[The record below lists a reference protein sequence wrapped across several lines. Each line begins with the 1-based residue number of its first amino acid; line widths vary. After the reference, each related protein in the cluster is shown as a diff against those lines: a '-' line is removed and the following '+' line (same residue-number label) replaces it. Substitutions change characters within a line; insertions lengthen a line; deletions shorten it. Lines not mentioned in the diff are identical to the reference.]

1 MLKQFPV
8 LFILNYGCSDK
19 IFFQTPTNSIYFMKT
34 IYLVL
39 LSLVLFFSN
48 PFHSRAQRHD
58 LYFEHVN
65 YDESFSQSMISSI
78 HQTKKGF
85 IWIGTANGLI
95 NYDGYNFS
103 RYILNI
109 DDKKSISNNHINTFL
124 EDNEKNLWV
133 GTNNG
138 LNLFNE
144 KGNNFIRIDILPIKG
159 GRNYIS
165 SITQDANNR
174 IWIGTFGGVKLLD
187 KKNYLLKEISNDP
200 NSPFKK
206 SRVLSLFYDA
216 KYGILVGTAKGLY
229 CFDPKNGTQK
239 ILPKILSNNA
249 SFLKAKIWKI
259 IKEKNG
265 DLWFATETNGVFK
278 YSITKNS
285 LTNYLHDFN
294 NRNSLS
300 SNWVND
306 IIAIDNNTIWFAT
319 KNGLCVFKKDKNQF
333 IKYKHNPLTS
343 YSLSDDDVKC
353 FLKDRHSDIWI
364 GTTGG
369 GVNFFQ
375 KANANFITITE
386 TIKPNFGLNN
396 GLVNAI
402 AKEADGSL
410 WVGTNGGGLNYL
422 DFKNNRSYSYLI
434 DSFDFE
440 KTVNI
445 ITSIVHQNEENLYCG
460 TFNGLFKFN
469 KNSKNFTN
477 IPLSQKDSKNGERP
491 ITCLVMDNG
500 ELWVGTNGSGLKRVM
515 QNGTVESYSADGTA
529 NSISDNFITDIS
541 SRNNGLWIATQYGLN
556 FFDKK
561 SKKVTKTYRTGGNYT
576 LSNNSLTVVF
586 TDSKKRFWIGTES
599 GGMNLFD
606 EKSGR
611 FYEINKSMGFTNETI
626 KSISEDS
633 NGDIWVSDNDL
644 LYRLRTKNFK
654 PVFNISDF
662 EITSYSA
669 KDGLKVKQFSNN
681 CSLKLNSNELV
692 FGSSRGVIIFNPS
705 KIIKTQTKSE
715 IVFTKLIVNNE
726 EIKPGNKK
734 ITLDNYI
741 TETSEI
747 TLSYG
752 QGYIGLEFSALNFV
766 NPQNNKYAYKLESSF
781 NKDDWHDIGAQHLV
795 NLTNLSSGTYYL
807 KIKTSNEDGVWN
819 SAIKTL
825 KIIMLP
831 PWWKTWWA
839 YLLYSCLV
847 IATVIYLNRFI
858 RNREKLKQALYLEHL
873 EKERQEEL
881 YKMKLDFFTNISHEI
896 RTPLTLICGPVED
909 LLTSAEKNSNL
920 ENKLKIIKNNSDRLL
935 KLVNE
940 LMDFRKAEKGSMK
953 IYCEEQD
960 IVPFCFDIYES
971 FRGFAVEK
979 KIDYKFVLNINTSM
993 VYFDKNQME
1002 KVIYNLLSNAFK
1014 FTSKNGKITL
1024 AVEQKGTDAETIEI
1038 KIKDNGIGIPENRK
1052 KKIFK
1057 NFFQLDDRGSKNLG
1071 SGIGLALSKSIVEL
1085 HHGAIKV
1092 QTEADTN
1099 FTTIF
1104 TITLKKGK
1112 AHFKKSQIVENTIT
1126 STNLASPISDIKT
1139 EIIPQEIESFDEM
1152 NGNSKNTILIID
1164 DNEEVLSFVF
1174 GILQEEYR
1182 VLKFTNGQDALDYM
1196 EKEIPDLIISDVM
1209 MPEMDGFE
1217 LCTILK
1223 TSLNTNHIPV
1233 ILLTAKSSSANRI
1246 EGLSTGADSY
1256 ISKPF
1261 SIEELK
1267 LKIINLLSAKEIMRQ
1282 KYSEGFIENLE
1293 VENTNTPEGIFVK
1306 KLTEIIELNID
1317 NSNFDVNDLVKE
1329 IGMSRTVLYKK
1340 VQTLTNQSVAGFIKN
1355 MRLKKAAS
1363 LLLNS
1368 NYPVSEITY
1377 MVGFNDRKHFSREF
1391 KKLYQLS
1398 PTIYKSSQ
1406 TTKE

>member
-1 MLKQFPV
+1 MKNIGLFLLSIV
-8 LFILNYGCSDK
+8 LF
-19 IFFQTPTNSIYFMKT
+19 
-34 IYLVL
+34 V
-39 LSLVLFFSN
+39 SN
-48 PFHSRAQRHD
+48 PFYAVAQRHD
-58 LYFEHVN
+58 LYFEHIN

-103 RYILNI
+103 RYILNK
-109 DDKKSISNNHINTFL
+109 DDKNSISNNHINAVL
-124 EDNEKNLWV
+124 EDNEKKMWI

-144 KGNNFIRIDILPIKG
+144 KENNFIRIDIPPIKG

-165 SITQDANNR
+165 SIVQDANNR
-174 IWIGTFGGVKLLD
+174 IWVGTFGGVKRLD
-187 KKNYLLKEISNDP
+187 KEKHLLKEVSNDP
-200 NSPFKK
+200 NSPFKT
-206 SRVLSLFYDA
+206 SRVLSLFFDT
-216 KYGILVGTAKGLY
+216 KYGILVGTSKGMQR
-229 CFDPKNGTQK
+229 FDPNTGGQKN
-239 ILPKILSNNA
+239 LPKILSTNP
-249 SFLKAKIWKI
+249 SFLKAKVWKV

-265 DLWFATETNGVFK
+265 DLWFATETNGVFR
-278 YSITKNS
+278 YSVSKNS
-285 LTNYLHDFN
+285 LTNYLHNFSN
-294 NRNSLS
+294 NNSLS

-306 IIAIDNNTIWFAT
+306 IVVIDNNTIWFAT
-319 KNGLCVFKKDKNQF
+319 KNGLCVYKKDKNLF

-375 KANANFITITE
+375 KANSNFINIRE

-396 GLVNAI
+396 GLVNAV
-402 AKEADGSL
+402 AKEANGSL

-422 DFKNNRSYSYLI
+422 DFKNNKSYAYSI
-434 DSFDFE
+434 DYFDNE
-440 KTVNI
+440 KTVNT
-445 ITSIVHQNEENLYCG
+445 ITSIVHQDLENLYCG

-469 KNSKNFTN
+469 KNNKSFTN
-477 IPLSQKDSKNGERP
+477 IPLSQKNSKSGERP
-491 ITCLVMDNG
+491 ITALLMDKG
-500 ELWVGTNGSGLKRVM
+500 DLWVGTNGSGLKRVM
-515 QNGTVESYSADGTA
+515 QDGTVESYLADGSQNA
-529 NSISDNFITDIS
+529 ISDNFITDIS
-541 SRNNGLWIATQYGLN
+541 NRNNGLWLATQYGLD

-561 SKKVTKTYRTGGNYT
+561 SKKVTKKYKTSGKYT
-576 LSNNSLTVVF
+576 LSNNSLTVIF

-599 GGMNLFD
+599 GGMDLFD

-611 FYEINKSMGFTNETI
+611 FYSINQSMGFTNETI

-633 NGDIWVSDNDL
+633 NGNIWVSDNDL
-644 LYRLRTKNFK
+644 LYRIKTKNFR
-654 PVFNISDF
+654 PVFNINDF
-662 EITSYSA
+662 EITSYSSN
-669 KDGLKVKQFSNN
+669 DGLKVKQFSNN
-681 CSLKLNSNELV
+681 CSLKLNSNELI
-692 FGSSRGVIIFNPS
+692 FGSSKGVIIFNPL
-705 KIIKTQTKSE
+705 KLIKTQNESE
-715 IVFTKLIVNNE
+715 IIFTKLIVNNE

-734 ITLDNYI
+734 IPLDNYI

-766 NPQNNKYAYKLESSF
+766 NSQNNKYAYQLESSF
-781 NKDDWHDIGAQHLV
+781 NKDDWHDIGGQHVV
-795 NLTNLSSGTYYL
+795 NLTNLSSGTYKL

-819 SAIKTL
+819 PKIKTL
-825 KIIMLP
+825 KITMLP

-839 YLLYSCLV
+839 YLFYLGLLIVSAY
-847 IATVIYLNRFI
+847 YLNRFI
-858 RNREKLKQALYLEHL
+858 RNREKLKQALYLEHI

-896 RTPLTLICGPVED
+896 RTPLTLISGPVEE
-909 LLTSAEKNSNL
+909 LLHGADKNSDL
-920 ENKLKIIKNNSDRLL
+920 EKKLKTIKNNSDRLL

-953 IYCEEQD
+953 IYCEQQD

-979 KIDYKFVLNINTSM
+979 KIDYKFVLNINTSLI
-993 VYFDKNQME
+993 YFDKNQME

-1014 FTSKNGKITL
+1014 FTNKNGRITIS
-1024 AVEQKGTDAETIEI
+1024 VEQKDNDSDTIEI
-1038 KIKDNGIGIPENRK
+1038 KIKDNGLGIPDNRK

-1085 HHGAIKV
+1085 HHGVIKV
-1092 QTEADTN
+1092 QTEPDPN
-1099 FTTIF
+1099 FNTIF
-1104 TITLKKGK
+1104 VISLKKGK
-1112 AHFKKSQIVENTIT
+1112 AHFKKSQIVENEIT
-1126 STNLASPISDIKT
+1126 TTDLVNPISDVKT
-1139 EIIPQEIESFDEM
+1139 EIITQEVEPFDE
-1152 NGNSKNTILIID
+1152 GNCSSKKTLIIID
-1164 DNEEVLSFVF
+1164 DNEEVLSFVND
-1174 GILQEEYR
+1174 ILHDDYR
-1182 VLKFTNGQDALDYM
+1182 ILKFTNGREALDYM

-1217 LCTILK
+1217 LCKILK
-1223 TSLNTNHIPV
+1223 TSQNTNHIPV
-1233 ILLTAKSSSANRI
+1233 ILLTAKSSTLNRI

-1282 KYSEGFIENLE
+1282 KYSEGFIKNTE
-1293 VENTNTPEGIFVK
+1293 VENIDTPESKFLK
-1306 KLTEIIELNID
+1306 KLTQIIELNID

-1355 MRLKKAAS
+1355 MRLKKAAN
-1363 LLLNS
+1363 LLMNS
-1368 NYPVSEITY
+1368 TYPVSEITY

-1391 KKLYQLS
+1391 KKLYKYS
-1398 PTIYKSSQ
+1398 PTVYKSSQ
-1406 TTKE
+1406 ATKE

>member
-1 MLKQFPV
+1 MKSINLLLLSFV
-8 LFILNYGCSDK
+8 LFAL
-19 IFFQTPTNSIYFMKT
+19 
-34 IYLVL
+34 
-39 LSLVLFFSN
+39 N
-48 PFHSRAQRHD
+48 PFHSGAQRHD
-58 LYFEHVN
+58 LYFEHIN

-78 HQTKKGF
+78 HQSKKGF
-85 IWIGTANGLI
+85 IWIGTANGLMS
-95 NYDGYNFS
+95 YDGYNFL
-103 RYILNI
+103 RYVFNKDII
-109 DDKKSISNNHINTFL
+109 SSISNNHINAVL
-124 EDNEKNLWV
+124 EDNEKKLWV
-133 GTNNG
+133 ATNNG

-144 KGNNFIRIDILPIKG
+144 KGGNFIRIDIPPIKG

-165 SITQDANNR
+165 SIIQDANNT
-174 IWIGTFGGVKLLD
+174 IWVGTFGGVKRLN
-187 KKNYLLKEISNDP
+187 KQKYLLEEISKAP

-206 SRVLSLFYDA
+206 SRVLSLFYDS
-216 KYGILVGTAKGLY
+216 KYGVLVGTSKGLQ
-229 CFDPKNGTQK
+229 CFDPKNGTK
-239 ILPKILSNNA
+239 KDLPKIWSSN
-249 SFLKAKIWKI
+249 STFLKAKVWKV

-265 DLWFATETNGVFK
+265 DLWFATETNGVFW

-294 NRNSLS
+294 KSNSLS

-306 IIAIDNNTIWFAT
+306 IVSIDNNTLWFAT
-319 KNGLCVFKKDKNQF
+319 KNGLNVFKKDKNQF
-333 IKYKHNPLTS
+333 TKYKHNPLTS

-375 KANANFITITE
+375 KTNTNFINIRE

-422 DFKNNRSYSYLI
+422 DFKNNKSYSYSI
-434 DSFDFE
+434 DYLDFE
-440 KTVNI
+440 KTVNM

-469 KNSKNFTN
+469 KNSKKFTN

-491 ITCLVMDNG
+491 ITSLVMDSG
-500 ELWVGTNGSGLKRVM
+500 DLWVGTNGSGLKRVK
-515 QNGTVESYSADGTA
+515 QDGSIESYVNDGSLS
-529 NSISDNFITDIS
+529 SISDNFITDIAN
-541 SRNNGLWIATQYGLN
+541 RNNGLWIATQYGLN

-561 SKKVTKTYRTGGNYT
+561 SKKVTKNHRTGGKYS
-576 LSNNSLTVVF
+576 LSNNSLTVMF
-586 TDSKKRFWIGTES
+586 TDSKKRFWVGTES
-599 GGMNLFD
+599 GGMDLFD
-606 EKSGR
+606 ERSGR
-611 FYEINKSMGFTNETI
+611 FYGINKSMGFTNETI

-633 NGDIWVSDNDL
+633 QGNIWVSANDL
-644 LYRLRTKNFK
+644 LYRIKTKNFK

-662 EITSYSA
+662 EITSYSS

-681 CSLKLNSNELV
+681 SSLKLNSNELV
-692 FGSSRGVIIFNPS
+692 FGSSKGLVIFNPS
-705 KIIKTQTKSE
+705 KLIKTQNESE

-734 ITLDNYI
+734 IPLDNYI

-795 NLTNLSSGTYYL
+795 NLTNLSSGTYIL
-807 KIKTSNEDGVWN
+807 KIKTSHEDGVWN
-819 SAIKTL
+819 PSIKTL

-839 YLLYSCLV
+839 YLFYFCILF
-847 IATVIYLNRFI
+847 ATSIFLIRFI
-858 RNREKLKQALYLEHL
+858 RNREILKQALYLEHI

-896 RTPLTLICGPVED
+896 RTPLTLISGPVEE
-909 LLTSAEKNSNL
+909 LLNGAEKNSNI
-920 ENKLKIIKNNSDRLL
+920 ENKLKTIKNNSDRLL

-953 IYCEEQD
+953 IYCEQQD
-960 IVPFCFDIYES
+960 IIPFCFDIYES

-1014 FTSKNGKITL
+1014 FTSKNGRITL
-1024 AVEQKGTDAETIEI
+1024 SVEQKGDDSDSIEI

-1057 NFFQLDDRGSKNLG
+1057 NFFQLDDRGSTNLG

-1085 HHGAIKV
+1085 HHGEIKV
-1092 QTEADTN
+1092 QTETDAN

-1112 AHFKKSQIVENTIT
+1112 EHFKKSQIVENEFTKNGSI
-1126 STNLASPISDIKT
+1126 SPISDVKT
-1139 EIIPQEIESFDEM
+1139 EIIPQEIESFEEVE
-1152 NGNSKNTILIID
+1152 GNTKKTILIID
-1164 DNEEVLSFVF
+1164 DNEEVLSFVY
-1174 GILQEEYR
+1174 GILREDYR
-1182 VLKFTNGQDALDYM
+1182 VLKFTNGVDALDYM
-1196 EKEIPDLIISDVM
+1196 EKEIPDIIISDVM

-1217 LCTILK
+1217 LCKILK
-1223 TSLNTNHIPV
+1223 TSQNTNHIPV
-1233 ILLTAKSSSANRI
+1233 ILLTAKSSTLNRI

-1267 LKIINLLSAKEIMRQ
+1267 LKIINLLTAKEIMRQ
-1282 KYSEGFIENLE
+1282 KYSERFIDESVVENLA
-1293 VENTNTPEGIFVK
+1293 TPEGIFVK
-1306 KLTEIIELNID
+1306 KLTQIIESNID
-1317 NSNFDVNDLVKE
+1317 NPNFDVNDLVKE

-1340 VQTLTNQSVAGFIKN
+1340 VQTLTNHSVAGFIKN

-1391 KKLYQLS
+1391 KKLYNFS
-1398 PTIYKSSQ
+1398 PTVYKSSQ
-1406 TTKE
+1406 DKKQ

>member
-1 MLKQFPV
+1 MKNFSLFLLSIV
-8 LFILNYGCSDK
+8 LFVS
-19 IFFQTPTNSIYFMKT
+19 NSFT
-34 IYLVL
+34 SV
-39 LSLVLFFSN
+39 
-48 PFHSRAQRHD
+48 AQRHD
-58 LYFEHVN
+58 LYFEHIN

-103 RYILNI
+103 RYILNK
-109 DDKKSISNNHINTFL
+109 DDQKSISNNHINAVL
-124 EDNEKNLWV
+124 EDNEKKLWI

-144 KGNNFIRIDILPIKG
+144 KEDNFIRIDIPPIKG

-165 SITQDANNR
+165 SIVQDADNR
-174 IWIGTFGGVKLLD
+174 IWIGTFGGVKRLD
-187 KKNYLLKEISNDP
+187 KEKYLLKEVSNAP
-200 NSPFKK
+200 NSPFKT
-206 SRVLSLFYDA
+206 SRVLSLFFDA
-216 KYGILVGTAKGLY
+216 KYGVLVGTSKGLQ
-229 CFDPKNGTQK
+229 CFDPKTGAQK
-239 ILPKILSNNA
+239 NLPKILSANP
-249 SFLKAKIWKI
+249 SFLKAKVWKV

-265 DLWFATETNGVFK
+265 DLWFATETNGVFR
-278 YSITKNS
+278 YSISKNS
-285 LTNYLHDFN
+285 LTNYLHNFTN
-294 NRNSLS
+294 NNSLS

-306 IIAIDNNTIWFAT
+306 IVAIDNNTIWFAT
-319 KNGLCVFKKDKNQF
+319 KNGLCVYKKDKNLF

-343 YSLSDDDVKC
+343 FSLSDDDVKC

-364 GTTGG
+364 GTIGG

-375 KANANFITITE
+375 KANSNFINIRE

-402 AKEADGSL
+402 AKEANGSL

-422 DFKNNRSYSYLI
+422 DFKNNKSYAYSI
-434 DSFDFE
+434 DYFDNE
-440 KTVNI
+440 KTVNF

-491 ITCLVMDNG
+491 ITSLLMDNG
-500 ELWVGTNGSGLKRVM
+500 DLWVGTNGSGLKRVM
-515 QNGTVESYSADGTA
+515 QDGTVESYLADGSQNA
-529 NSISDNFITDIS
+529 ISDNFITDIS
-541 SRNNGLWIATQYGLN
+541 NRNNGLWLATQYGLD

-561 SKKVTKTYRTGGNYT
+561 SKRVTKKYKTSGKYT

-599 GGMNLFD
+599 GGMDLFD

-611 FYEINKSMGFTNETI
+611 FYGINQSMGFTNETI
-626 KSISEDS
+626 KSISEDA
-633 NGDIWVSDNDL
+633 NGNIWVSDNDL
-644 LYRLRTKNFK
+644 LYRIKTKNFR

-662 EITSYSA
+662 EITSYSS

-681 CSLKLNSNELV
+681 CSLRLNNNELV
-692 FGSSRGVIIFNPS
+692 FGSSKGLIIFNPS
-705 KIIKTQTKSE
+705 KIVKTQNESE

-734 ITLDNYI
+734 IPLENYI

-781 NKDDWHDIGAQHLV
+781 NKDDWHDIGRQHLI
-795 NLTNLSSGTYYL
+795 NLTNLSSGNYTL

-819 SAIKTL
+819 PNIKTL
-825 KIIMLP
+825 KITMLP

-839 YLLYSCLV
+839 YLFYFCLMIV
-847 IATVIYLNRFI
+847 SGFYLNRFM

-896 RTPLTLICGPVED
+896 RTPLTLISGPVEE
-909 LLTSAEKNSNL
+909 LLNGADKNSNL
-920 ENKLKIIKNNSDRLL
+920 EKKLKTIKNNSDRLL

-953 IYCEEQD
+953 IYCEQQD

-1014 FTSKNGKITL
+1014 FTAKNGRITL
-1024 AVEQKGTDAETIEI
+1024 SVEQKDSDSDTIDI
-1038 KIKDNGIGIPENRK
+1038 KIKDNGLGIPDNRK

-1085 HHGAIKV
+1085 HHGEIKV
-1092 QTEADTN
+1092 QTETDPN
-1099 FTTIF
+1099 FNTIF
-1104 TITLKKGK
+1104 VITLKKGK
-1112 AHFKKSQIVENTIT
+1112 AHFKKSQIVENENTT
-1126 STNLASPISDIKT
+1126 TDLVNPISDIKT
-1139 EIIPQEIESFDEM
+1139 EIIPQEVEPFDED
-1152 NGNSKNTILIID
+1152 NIYSKKTLIIID
-1164 DNEEVLSFVF
+1164 DNEEVLSFVND
-1174 GILQEEYR
+1174 ILRDDYR
-1182 VLKFTNGQDALDYM
+1182 ILKFTNGQEALDYM

-1217 LCTILK
+1217 LCKILK
-1223 TSLNTNHIPV
+1223 TSQNTNHIPV
-1233 ILLTAKSSSANRI
+1233 ILLTAKSSSVNRI

-1282 KYSEGFIENLE
+1282 KYSEGFIKNTE
-1293 VENTNTPEGIFVK
+1293 VENINTPESKFVK
-1306 KLTEIIELNID
+1306 KLTQIIEANID

-1363 LLLNS
+1363 LLMNS
-1368 NYPVSEITY
+1368 TYPVSEITY

-1391 KKLYQLS
+1391 KKLYKYS
-1398 PTIYKSSQ
+1398 PTVYKSSQ

>member
-1 MLKQFPV
+1 MKSINFFLLSIV
-8 LFILNYGCSDK
+8 LFIS
-19 IFFQTPTNSIYFMKT
+19 NS
-34 IYLVL
+34 
-39 LSLVLFFSN
+39 
-48 PFHSRAQRHD
+48 FHSNAQGHD
-58 LYFEHVN
+58 LYFEHIN

-85 IWIGTANGLI
+85 IWIGTANGLMS
-95 NYDGYNFS
+95 YDGYNFS
-103 RYILNI
+103 RYVY
-109 DDKKSISNNHINTFL
+109 KKDIVSSISNNHINVVL
-124 EDNEKNLWV
+124 EDNEKKLWI

-138 LNLFNE
+138 LNLFDK
-144 KGNNFIRIDILPIKG
+144 KGDNFIRIDIPPIKG

-165 SITQDANNR
+165 SIIQDADNR
-174 IWIGTFGGVKLLD
+174 IWIGTFGGVKRLN
-187 KKNYLLKEISNDP
+187 KEKYLLEEISKDP

-206 SRVLSLFYDA
+206 SRVLSLFYDSQ
-216 KYGILVGTAKGLY
+216 YGVFVGTSKGLQ
-229 CFDPKNGTQK
+229 CFDPKNGAK
-239 ILPKILSNNA
+239 KNLPKSLSGNA
-249 SFLKAKIWKI
+249 SFLKAKIWKV

-265 DLWFATETNGVFK
+265 DLWFATETNGVFR

-294 NRNSLS
+294 NSNSLS

-306 IIAIDNNTIWFAT
+306 IVSIDNNTLWFAT

-333 IKYKHNPLTS
+333 IKYKHNPLTIF
-343 YSLSDDDVKC
+343 SLSDDDLKC
-353 FLKDRHSDIWI
+353 FLKDRHNDIWI

-375 KANANFITITE
+375 KANANFVNIRE

-396 GLVNAI
+396 GLVNAV

-422 DFKNNRSYSYLI
+422 DFKNNSSYSYLI
-434 DSFDFE
+434 DHLDFE
-440 KTVNI
+440 KTVNM
-445 ITSIVHQNEENLYCG
+445 ITSLVNQNEDNLFCG

-469 KNSKNFTN
+469 KRSKTFSN
-477 IPLSQKDSKNGERP
+477 IPLSQENSKNGERP
-491 ITCLVMDNG
+491 ITSLVMDN
-500 ELWVGTNGSGLKRVM
+500 EDLWVGTNGSGLKRVM
-515 QNGTVESYSADGTA
+515 QDGTVESYMNDGTP
-529 NSISDNFITDIS
+529 NTISDNFITDIAN
-541 SRNNGLWIATQYGLN
+541 RKNGLWIATQYGLN

-561 SKKVTKTYRTGGNYT
+561 LKKVTKIYKTGGA
-576 LSNNSLTVVF
+576 SGFPNNSLTVMF
-586 TDSKKRFWIGTES
+586 TDSKKRFWVAAES
-599 GGMNLFD
+599 GGMSLFN
-606 EKSGR
+606 EKIGR
-611 FYEINKSMGFTNETI
+611 FYEINKTMGFTDETI

-633 NGDIWVSDNDL
+633 QGNIWVSANDL
-644 LYRLRTKNFK
+644 LFKIKTKNFK

-662 EITSYSA
+662 EITTYSS

-692 FGSSRGVIIFNPS
+692 FGSSKGLIIFNPA
-705 KIIKTQTKSE
+705 KLIKTQGESE
-715 IVFTKLIVNNE
+715 IVLTKLIVNNE

-734 ITLDNYI
+734 IPLDNYI

-766 NPQNNKYAYKLESSF
+766 NSQNNKYAYKLESSF
-781 NKDDWHDIGAQHLV
+781 NKDDWHDIGEQHLV

-807 KIKTSNEDGVWN
+807 KIKTSTEDGVWN
-819 SAIKTL
+819 PYVKTL
-825 KIIMLP
+825 KITMLP

-839 YLLYSCLV
+839 YLFYFCSLFAISVFL
-847 IATVIYLNRFI
+847 IRFI
-858 RNREKLKQALYLEHL
+858 RNREILKQALYLEQV

-896 RTPLTLICGPVED
+896 RTPLTLISGPVEE
-909 LLTSAEKNSNL
+909 LLNGAEKNSNL

-953 IYCEEQD
+953 IYCEKQD
-960 IVPFCFDIYES
+960 IIPFCFDIYES

-979 KIDYKFVLNINTSM
+979 KIDYKFVLNINTCM

-1014 FTSKNGKITL
+1014 FTSKNGRITL
-1024 AVEQKGTDAETIEI
+1024 SVEQKGDDSDSIEI

-1057 NFFQLDDRGSKNLG
+1057 NFFQLDDRGSTNLG

-1085 HHGAIKV
+1085 HHGEIKV
-1092 QTEADTN
+1092 QTETDAN

-1112 AHFKKSQIVENTIT
+1112 DHFKKSQIVENEIAKTD
-1126 STNLASPISDIKT
+1126 AVSPISDVKT
-1139 EIIPQEIESFDEM
+1139 EIIPKEVESFEEM
-1152 NGNSKNTILIID
+1152 EGNTKKTVLIID
-1164 DNEEVLSFVF
+1164 DNEEVLSFVY
-1174 GILQEEYR
+1174 GILREDYR
-1182 VLKFTNGQDALDYM
+1182 VLKFSSGVAALDYM

-1209 MPEMDGFE
+1209 MPEMDGLE
-1217 LCTILK
+1217 LCKILK
-1223 TSLNTNHIPV
+1223 TSQNTNHIPV
-1233 ILLTAKSSSANRI
+1233 VLLTAKSSTLNRI

-1261 SIEELK
+1261 SVEELK
-1267 LKIINLLSAKEIMRQ
+1267 LKVINLLKAKEIMRQ
-1282 KYSEGFIENLE
+1282 KYSERFIDDSQVENL
-1293 VENTNTPEGIFVK
+1293 NTPEGIFVK
-1306 KLTEIIELNID
+1306 KLTQIIELNID
-1317 NSNFDVNDLVKE
+1317 NPNFDVNDLVKE

-1340 VQTLTNQSVAGFIKN
+1340 VQTLTNHSVAGFIKN

-1391 KKLYQLS
+1391 KKLYNLS

-1406 TTKE
+1406 DKKE